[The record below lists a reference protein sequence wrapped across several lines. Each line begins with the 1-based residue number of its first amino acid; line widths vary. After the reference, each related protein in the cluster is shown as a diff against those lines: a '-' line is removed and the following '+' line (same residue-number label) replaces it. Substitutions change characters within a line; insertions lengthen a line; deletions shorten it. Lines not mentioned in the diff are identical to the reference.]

1 LAQCLPA
8 FLLGGTSAAL
18 AARHQTDRLGEAER
32 LLADGE
38 RNGHCSTSRSAT
50 SSSNV
55 CPSSRA
61 CALILLHKN
70 QELTMAMLDDVLRT
84 AGPGAEN
91 RICALGRRRRSEL
104 GADLSSIG
112 MSIGRFVTVALIC
125 AGAVL
130 MMSDAADAK
139 ASRASRA
146 SKASAPPALDA
157 QAVNAAELPAPSGR
171 GGKGGAPAPSAAAL
185 IKAEILLD
193 RAGFSPG
200 QIDGKS
206 GTNDQKAITAFQEA
220 NGIKPGGSLDP
231 QTWERLTATSSD
243 PMLVEYEIQPGD
255 VKGPFNKTIPPSL
268 EKKAELKTLNYT
280 SPRELLAEK
289 FHIDPDLLTRLNP
302 KASLETAG
310 TKIMVPNVAKKPSEA
325 KVAKVVVDKSQR
337 TVRALDG
344 GGKLISFYPASVGSE
359 ERPAPSGTLSIRSVV
374 ENPTYHYTPKLK
386 FKGVKTQKPFTV
398 AAGPKN
404 PVGSIWID
412 LGDGY
417 GIHGTPDPQK
427 ISKTESH
434 GCVRLTNW
442 DAQALGKMV
451 HKGIK
456 VDFIN

>member
-1 LAQCLPA
+1 
-8 FLLGGTSAAL
+8 
-18 AARHQTDRLGEAER
+18 
-32 LLADGE
+32 
-38 RNGHCSTSRSAT
+38 
-50 SSSNV
+50 
-55 CPSSRA
+55 
-61 CALILLHKN
+61 
-70 QELTMAMLDDVLRT
+70 MAMLDDVPGA
-84 AGPGAEN
+84 AGPGAKN
-91 RICALGRRRRSEL
+91 RTWALRRRRRGKL
-104 GADLSSIG
+104 G
-112 MSIGRFVTVALIC
+112 MSIGRFATAALIC
-125 AGAVL
+125 AGAAL
-130 MMSDAADAK
+130 MISGAADAK
-139 ASRASRA
+139 ASRTSRA

-157 QAVNAAELPAPSGR
+157 QAVNAAELSAPSGK
-171 GGKGGAPAPSAAAL
+171 GGKGRAPAPSAAAL
-185 IKAEILLD
+185 IKA
-193 RAGFSPG
+193 FSPG

-206 GTNDQKAITAFQEA
+206 GTNDQKAITAFQDA
-220 NGIKPGGSLDP
+220 NGIKPSGRLDP

-243 PMLVEYEIQPGD
+243 PTLVEYEIQPGD

-302 KASLETAG
+302 KASFETAD

-404 PVGSIWID
+404 PVGSMWID

-417 GIHGTPDPQK
+417 GIHGTPDPSK